1 MYLSESLPES
11 GWTACTPAYSAYS
24 AAHPWDQQ
32 SDSES
37 DSDSDCASAM
47 MLVVAIAIGI
57 ARAQVTRGRSRSQTV
72 PQSPATAVSAAALDV
87 RLLSAGSRRSA
98 ARAVAVAAAVVAS
111 VRSGGWRMRR
121 RRLAGSCFQVA
132 LLLLSMTVFDAYVS
146 VANKLSLCVCGAP
159 LAMCA

>member
-72 PQSPATAVSAAALDV
+72 PQSPATAVSAAA
-87 RLLSAGSRRSA
+87 GSRRSA

-132 LLLLSMTVFDAYVS
+132 LLLSMTVFDAYVS

>member
-98 ARAVAVAAAVVAS
+98 ARAVAAVVAS
-111 VRSGGWRMRR
+111 VRSGGWRMRW

-132 LLLLSMTVFDAYVS
+132 LLLSMTVFDAYVS